1 MKSWRDLTNSIMV
14 HSILSK
20 FMLLKE
26 EIRMAKIR
34 VFTLNSN
41 GKIELTKEELQ
52 QMLDESYR
60 DGCNSVTITT
70 PSYPCSPFHYGTT
83 SKDSDATTNV
93 ATVTATNYEN

>member
-1 MKSWRDLTNSIMV
+1 
-14 HSILSK
+14 
-20 FMLLKE
+20 
-26 EIRMAKIR
+26 MAKIR

-70 PSYPCSPFHYGTT
+70 PSYPYSPCNSPFYYGTT
-83 SKDSDATTNV
+83 STESDSTTNA
-93 ATVTATNYEN
+93 ATVNTTSNEN

>member
-1 MKSWRDLTNSIMV
+1 
-14 HSILSK
+14 
-20 FMLLKE
+20 
-26 EIRMAKIR
+26 MAKIR

-70 PSYPCSPFHYGTT
+70 PSYPYNPCSPFYHGTT
-83 SKDSDATTNV
+83 STESDSTTNV
-93 ATVTATNYEN
+93 ATVNTINNEN

>member
-1 MKSWRDLTNSIMV
+1 
-14 HSILSK
+14 
-20 FMLLKE
+20 
-26 EIRMAKIR
+26 MAKIR

-70 PSYPCSPFHYGTT
+70 PSYPYNPCISPFYYGTT
-83 SKDSDATTNV
+83 STESDSTTN
-93 ATVTATNYEN
+93 AAMVTATNNEN

>member
-1 MKSWRDLTNSIMV
+1 
-14 HSILSK
+14 
-20 FMLLKE
+20 
-26 EIRMAKIR
+26 MAKIR

-70 PSYPCSPFHYGTT
+70 PSHPYNPYSPFYYGTT
-83 SKDSDATTNV
+83 STESNSTTNV
-93 ATVTATNYEN
+93 ETVAVTNNEN

>member
-1 MKSWRDLTNSIMV
+1 
-14 HSILSK
+14 
-20 FMLLKE
+20 
-26 EIRMAKIR
+26 MAKIR

-70 PSYPCSPFHYGTT
+70 PPYPYNPSSAFYYGTT
-83 SKDSDATTNV
+83 ESDSITNV
-93 ATVTATNYEN
+93 AAVTSSTINNEN

>member
-1 MKSWRDLTNSIMV
+1 
-14 HSILSK
+14 
-20 FMLLKE
+20 
-26 EIRMAKIR
+26 MAKIR

-70 PSYPCSPFHYGTT
+70 PSYPYNPCSPFYYGTT
-83 SKDSDATTNV
+83 STESDSTANV
-93 ATVTATNYEN
+93 ATVNTINNEN

>member
-1 MKSWRDLTNSIMV
+1 
-14 HSILSK
+14 
-20 FMLLKE
+20 
-26 EIRMAKIR
+26 MAKIR

-70 PSYPCSPFHYGTT
+70 PSHPYNPCSPFYYVTT
-83 SKDSDATTNV
+83 SSNSTTNV
-93 ATVTATNYEN
+93 ETVAVTNNEN

>member
-1 MKSWRDLTNSIMV
+1 MP
-14 HSILSK
+14 
-20 FMLLKE
+20 
-26 EIRMAKIR
+26 KIR

-70 PSYPCSPFHYGTT
+70 PSYPYNPCKDTFYHVTT
-83 SKDSDATTNV
+83 VSDSTANV
-93 ATVTATNYEN
+93 ATVTATNHEN

>member
-1 MKSWRDLTNSIMV
+1 
-14 HSILSK
+14 
-20 FMLLKE
+20 
-26 EIRMAKIR
+26 MAKIR

-70 PSYPCSPFHYGTT
+70 PSYPYNPFYYGTT
-83 SKDSDATTNV
+83 STESDSTTNV
-93 ATVTATNYEN
+93 ATVNTTNNEN

>member
-1 MKSWRDLTNSIMV
+1 
-14 HSILSK
+14 
-20 FMLLKE
+20 
-26 EIRMAKIR
+26 MAKIR

-70 PSYPCSPFHYGTT
+70 PSYPYSPFYYGTT
-83 SKDSDATTNV
+83 ESDSTTNV
-93 ATVTATNYEN
+93 ATVNTINNEN

>member
-1 MKSWRDLTNSIMV
+1 
-14 HSILSK
+14 
-20 FMLLKE
+20 
-26 EIRMAKIR
+26 MAKIR

-70 PSYPCSPFHYGTT
+70 PSYPYNPCNSPFYYGTT
-83 SKDSDATTNV
+83 KSDSTTNV
-93 ATVTATNYEN
+93 ATVNTTNNEN